1 MKFEIIDAEDQQAV
15 IKVVGIGGG
24 GGNAVN
30 YMQESHIEGVE
41 FISAN
46 TDAQALQQS
55 NAMKVLQLGRNQTKG
70 LGAGANPDIG
80 RQAAI
85 EDREMIAEALHG
97 ADMIFITAG
106 MGGGTG
112 TGAAPI
118 FAEIAKDVGALTVAV
133 VTRPFSFENRCRVA
147 DEGIRQLKESVDSLI
162 TIPNERLMQVMGK
175 DAGLKEAF
183 GEANNVLS
191 GAVQGIS
198 ELITRPGTINVDF
211 ADVRTVMSEMGD
223 AMMGAATAEGSN
235 RAEEAT
241 KEALSSPLLEDVNF
255 SGARGILV
263 NVTAADITIGEFATV
278 GQLVNEMASGEA
290 KVVIGTTID
299 ESIGDELRVTM
310 VATGLDQNTKAEQE
324 PQEQVQ
330 EVVRPIGRAVGG
342 FEDVNA
348 EDDLLVRP
356 RSSMSVDSL
365 PDADYE
371 DKYDLP
377 TILREQYD

>member
-15 IKVVGIGGG
+15 IKVVGVGGG

-30 YMQESHIEGVE
+30 YMQQNAIEGVE
-41 FISAN
+41 FINAN

-55 NAMKVLQLGRNQTKG
+55 NATKILQLGRNQTKG

-80 RQAAI
+80 RQAAL
-85 EDREMIAEALHG
+85 EDREMIAEALYG

-133 VTRPFSFENRCRVA
+133 VTRPFSFENRCKIA
-147 DEGIRQLKESVDSLI
+147 DEGIRQLKDSVDSLI

-223 AMMGAATAEGSN
+223 AMMGAASAEGPN

-263 NVTAADITIGEFATV
+263 NVTAADITIGEYATV
-278 GQLVNEMASGEA
+278 GELVKEMASSDA

-299 ESIGDELRVTM
+299 DSIGDDLRVTM
-310 VATGLDQNTKAEQE
+310 VATGLDVNQKTEVKKSSQE
-324 PQEQVQ
+324 Q
-330 EVVRPIGRAVGG
+330 EVVRPIGRAIGG
-342 FEDVNA
+342 YEDMQA
-348 EDDLLVRP
+348 DEDLLIRP
-356 RSSMSVDSL
+356 RSGLSVDSL
-365 PDADYE
+365 PNADSD

>member
-15 IKVVGIGGG
+15 IKVVGVGGG

-30 YMQESHIEGVE
+30 YMQNNSIEGVE

-55 NAMKVLQLGRNQTKG
+55 SATKVLQLGRNQTKG

-80 RQAAI
+80 RQAAL

-133 VTRPFSFENRCRVA
+133 VTRPFSFENRCKVA

-223 AMMGAATAEGSN
+223 AMMGAAVAEGPN

-263 NVTAADITIGEFATV
+263 NVTAANITIGEFATV
-278 GQLVNEMASGEA
+278 GELVNDMASGEA

-299 ESIGDELRVTM
+299 DSIGDELRVTM
-310 VATGLDQNTKAEQE
+310 VATGLDANKKAEVVKKS
-324 PQEQVQ
+324 QEQ
-330 EVVRPIGRAVGG
+330 EIVRPIGRAVGG
-342 FEDVNA
+342 YDDKQTD
-348 EDDLLVRP
+348 DDLLVRP
-356 RSSMSVDSL
+356 RSGLSVDSL
-365 PDADYE
+365 PDADCE
-371 DKYDLP
+371 NKYDLP

>member
-30 YMQESHIEGVE
+30 YMQDNSIEGVE

-133 VTRPFSFENRCRVA
+133 VTRPFSFENRCKVA

-223 AMMGAATAEGSN
+223 AMMGAASATGAN

-278 GQLVNEMASGEA
+278 GELVNEMASGEA
-290 KVVIGTTID
+290 KVVIGTTLD
-299 ESIGDELRVTM
+299 DSIGDELRVTM
-310 VATGLDQNTKAEQE
+310 VATGLDQSKQSSQE
-324 PQEQVQ
+324 VSKQNQ

-342 FEDVNA
+342 YDDVSA

-371 DKYDLP
+371 NKYDLP

>member
-1 MKFEIIDAEDQQAV
+1 
-15 IKVVGIGGG
+15 
-24 GGNAVN
+24 
-30 YMQESHIEGVE
+30 
-41 FISAN
+41 
-46 TDAQALQQS
+46 
-55 NAMKVLQLGRNQTKG
+55 
-70 LGAGANPDIG
+70 
-80 RQAAI
+80 
-85 EDREMIAEALHG
+85 
-97 ADMIFITAG
+97 MIFITAG

-133 VTRPFSFENRCRVA
+133 VTRPFSFENRCKIA
-147 DEGIRQLKESVDSLI
+147 DEGIRQLKDSVDSLI

-223 AMMGAATAEGSN
+223 AMMGAASAEGSN

-278 GQLVNEMASGEA
+278 GELVNEMASGEA

-299 ESIGDELRVTM
+299 DSIGDELRVTM
-310 VATGLDQNTKAEQE
+310 VATGLDTNQKPETIKK
-324 PQEQVQ
+324 PQEQ

-342 FEDVNA
+342 YEDVQA
-348 EDDLLVRP
+348 DEDLLVRP
-356 RSSMSVDSL
+356 RSGLSVDSL
-365 PDADYE
+365 PDADGE
-371 DKYDLP
+371 NKYDLP